1 MTAITQ
7 TAKPRKGLL
16 IWLIV
21 SQVLAIASLL
31 FWLVVAGISVM
42 AFDSGESPQAWA
54 IVITV
59 WSYPLFPI
67 VMAIAAWIA
76 YARHKNT
83 LSAILS
89 SLTFAV
95 PILFF
100 IALQIWS
107 LFGFLFG
114 SLQSH
119 TY

>member
-1 MTAITQ
+1 MTTIEGTS
-7 TAKPRKGLL
+7 KPRKGLL

-21 SQVLAIASLL
+21 SQVLAVGSLV
-31 FWLVVAGISVM
+31 FWLVVAGLSVM
-42 AFDSGESPQAWA
+42 AFDAGETPQAWA
-54 IVITV
+54 FVITV
-59 WSYPLFPI
+59 WSYPIFPI

-89 SLTFAV
+89 GLTFAV
-95 PILFF
+95 PVLLF

-107 LFGFLFG
+107 LVGFLFG
-114 SLQSH
+114 GLQSH